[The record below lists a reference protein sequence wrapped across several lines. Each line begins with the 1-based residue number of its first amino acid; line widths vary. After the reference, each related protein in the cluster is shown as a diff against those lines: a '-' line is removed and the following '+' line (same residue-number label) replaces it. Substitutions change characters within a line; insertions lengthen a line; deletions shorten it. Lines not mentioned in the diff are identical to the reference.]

1 MTSGI
6 FVQSNLFQN
15 SIQNEMLVEYER
27 KSEYLSVEL
36 TKRIKELEELRGEL
50 DRKDKLLEE
59 ANKLSED
66 KAKQL

>member
-59 ANKLSED
+59 ANKLSEE

>member
-1 MTSGI
+1 
-6 FVQSNLFQN
+6 
-15 SIQNEMLVEYER
+15 MLVEYER

-59 ANKLSED
+59 ANKLSEE